1 MKLKDRI
8 QKEID
13 KTLNKINKAKSVN
26 AIERLRK
33 RIEAKKNELEKL
45 DSELKIVESL
55 TTGKKAKGK

>member
-13 KTLNKINKAKSVN
+13 KTLNKINKAKSVG

-55 TTGKKAKGK
+55 TTVKKQKGK

>member
-55 TTGKKAKGK
+55 TTVKKQKGK